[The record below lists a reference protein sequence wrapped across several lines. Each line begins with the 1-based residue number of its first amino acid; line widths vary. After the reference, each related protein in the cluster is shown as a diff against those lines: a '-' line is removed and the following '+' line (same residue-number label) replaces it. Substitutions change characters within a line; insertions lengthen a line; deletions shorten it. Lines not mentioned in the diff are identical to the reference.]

1 MPDEDEFERLLKFF
15 SLSPEEKEA
24 NLKEV
29 FNDAIEYFERF
40 KHLMLHGTPEE
51 KKAAVEKV
59 MTLKKKIDEE
69 TKRVCE
75 KTGMTPQQLADYSNN
90 PNNFSPPQWE
100 IIDGAKQK
108 LGKQMEGVQNMMKG
122 EKKGES
128 SDSSNQRKPPR
139 GTGTPPHNWIPM

>member
-1 MPDEDEFERLLKFF
+1 MSDEDEFERLLKFF

-40 KHLMLHGTPEE
+40 KHLMLHGTQEE
-51 KKAAVEKV
+51 KKAAIEKV

-90 PNNFSPPQWE
+90 PDNFTRPQWD
-100 IIDGAKQK
+100 IIDGAKKK
-108 LGKQMEGVQNMMKG
+108 LMQEMEGVRNIAQG
-122 EKKGES
+122 EQKDGP
-128 SDSSNQRKPPR
+128 DSPNKEE
-139 GTGTPPHNWIPM
+139 PPHNKGAPPKHWIPM